1 MSFDT
6 RKPGSSNSELLG
18 FVRGLSRQQKLLVLR
33 EFKREALVAELDHL
47 LFVFKTDDLDLRA
60 VDMAVKEER
69 SKAYARWKSA
79 R

>member
-6 RKPGSSNSELLG
+6 RKPGSSNSDVLG

-33 EFKREALVAELDHL
+33 ELKREALGAELDHL
-47 LFVFKTDDLDLRA
+47 LSVFRTDDLDLRA